1 MSNKYFFIAAKYN
14 KSLLEHVSSLVDV
27 DFVEDINQATCIVY
41 PVGATLLSVPLKY
54 ASIPR
59 MTTADLVLEHT
70 KKEEMDVNQV
80 DEIKK
85 MLGSSNK
92 ESFMLGCKMY
102 YKIPLDKIKMIT
114 TEALSSSNDIK
125 SLDDYNF
132 IVEEISHVCNK
143 KA

>member
-1 MSNKYFFIAAKYN
+1 
-14 KSLLEHVSSLVDV
+14 
-27 DFVEDINQATCIVY
+27 
-41 PVGATLLSVPLKY
+41 
-54 ASIPR
+54 

-102 YKIPLDKIKMIT
+102 DKIPLDKIKLIT
-114 TEALSSSNDIK
+114 TDALSSSGDIK

-132 IVEEISHVCNK
+132 IVEEISHVCSK